1 LRTALD
7 ARARELVFALLGS
20 PHAGMPGLAIGARVL
35 RAMTEIEP
43 RRVLFLCSGNYY
55 RSRFAELLF
64 NHLAEA
70 EGLPYRADS
79 AGLWPDCHT
88 HNPGPISPH
97 TLAALN
103 ERGVALP
110 VVLRTPRDVSQS
122 DIEHSALTVALK
134 EAEHRPLLAQRFPAL
149 LERVEFWHVHDVGDA
164 PPSVA
169 LPMIEGLVA
178 ELVQRLRASTTPSE
192 PRSRAQIP

>member
-1 LRTALD
+1 
-7 ARARELVFALLGS
+7 
-20 PHAGMPGLAIGARVL
+20 
-35 RAMTEIEP
+35 MTEAEP

-79 AGLWPDCHT
+79 AGLWPECHT

-97 TLAALN
+97 TIAALA
-103 ERGVALP
+103 ERGVRLP
-110 VVLRTPRDVSQS
+110 AVLRAPRDVQQS
-122 DIEHSALTVALK
+122 DIARSALTVALK
-134 EAEHRPLLAQRFPAL
+134 EAEHRPLVAEQFPAL
-149 LERVEFWHVHDVGDA
+149 LNRVEFWHVDDVGDA

-169 LPMIEGLVA
+169 LPMIDGLVR
-178 ELVQRLRASTTPSE
+178 ELVQRLQSSNAS
-192 PRSRAQIP
+192 